1 MENEIRVFRGYN
13 VEDSSAEKSFIHVG
27 HEIIYL
33 SYLISRLSC
42 TFPLQLLGAQF
53 RKRLLVKL
61 RLCGSLVK
69 SLRVKWWHGVL

>member
-61 RLCGSLVK
+61 RFLSLMV
-69 SLRVKWWHGVL
+69 SNS